1 MSEKQNDARI
11 LIVDDTPDNIQVLG
25 MILKEE
31 GYQTTVAL
39 TGVQA
44 LRHIEKISPDLILLD
59 IMMPEMDGFET
70 CRHLKRSERTRDIP
84 IIFLTAK
91 TDTEDIVRG
100 LRMGAVDYITKPF
113 RREELTARVN
123 THLRLKRSEEALK
136 QAKESAERASR
147 AKSEFLARMSHEIR
161 TPMNGIIGMT
171 DLTLQSGLT
180 PEQTEN
186 LEAVRDS
193 AHHLLQIINDILDIS
208 KIEAGKTELE
218 HSNFDL
224 DNLLRSVIRSFTLQA
239 EKKKLALVLDQADDL
254 PLYLHGDPVRLRQI
268 LINLVGNALKFTDS
282 GSIRVGAA
290 RIKDPDTSQVSLIF
304 SVSDTGIGIPK
315 NRQQRIFESFNSA
328 DGSISRK
335 YGGTG
340 LGLAICRHLAE
351 LMQGK
356 IWVESEEER
365 GSTFFFTAVFQ
376 PGEKNRIPPKA
387 ALPESK
393 PADRSLRI
401 LLAEDNAVNAKLASA
416 FLAKMGH
423 SAVTAGNGKK
433 VLTALSEQ
441 SFDLILM
448 DVEMPEMDGLEATLR
463 IRQGE
468 AGTHKSRIPV
478 IAMTAHALSEFREK
492 CEAVGMNDFVSK
504 PVNFSKLAEII
515 RKNLS

>member
-1 MSEKQNDARI
+1 MSEKHKDARI

-31 GYQTTVAL
+31 GYHTTVAL

-44 LRHIEKISPDLILLD
+44 LKHVEKISPDLILLD
-59 IMMPEMDGFET
+59 VMMPEMDGFET
-70 CRHLKRSERTRDIP
+70 CRHLKESPQTRDIP

-113 RREELTARVN
+113 RKEELAARVN
-123 THLRLKRSEEALK
+123 THLRLKGSEEALK
-136 QAKESAERASR
+136 SAKENAEKASR

-161 TPMNGIIGMT
+161 TPMNAIIGMT
-171 DLTLQSGLT
+171 DLTLQSDLT

-186 LEAVRDS
+186 LQAVKDS

-208 KIEAGKTELE
+208 KIEAGKSELD
-218 HSNFDL
+218 HTDFDL
-224 DNLLRSVIRSFTLQA
+224 DNLLRSVIRSFSLQA

-254 PLYLHGDPVRLRQI
+254 PQYLHGDPVRLRQI

-282 GSIRVGAA
+282 GSIRVDAA
-290 RIKDPDTSQVSLIF
+290 RMKDPDTSRVSLIF

-315 NRQQRIFESFNSA
+315 NRQHRIFESFNSA
-328 DGSISRK
+328 DASISRK

-340 LGLAICRHLAE
+340 LGLTICRHFAE
-351 LMQGK
+351 LMGGK
-356 IWVESEEER
+356 IWVESEEGR

-376 PGEKNRIPPKA
+376 SGDKNRIPTESD
-387 ALPESK
+387 LPESK

-401 LLAEDNAVNAKLASA
+401 LLAEDNLLNAKLASA

-423 SAVTAGNGKK
+423 SAVTAGDGRKA
-433 VLTALSEQ
+433 LAALSEH

-448 DVEMPEMDGLEATLR
+448 DVEMPDIDGLEATRR

-468 AGTHKSRIPV
+468 AGEINRHKPV
-478 IAMTAHALSEFREK
+478 IAMTAHALTEFREK
-492 CEAVGMNDFVSK
+492 CEAAGMNDFVTK
-504 PVNFSKLAEII
+504 PVDFSKLAEVI